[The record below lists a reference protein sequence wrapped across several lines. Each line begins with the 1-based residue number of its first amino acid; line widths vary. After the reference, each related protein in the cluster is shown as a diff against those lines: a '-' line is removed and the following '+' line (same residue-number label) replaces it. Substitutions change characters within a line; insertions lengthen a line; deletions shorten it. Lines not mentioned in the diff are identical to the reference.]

1 MDLPKKA
8 LLKRPVLSQLK
19 PTDKLKILKD
29 NAGSQTFIQPV
40 LKPTVLSQETYSLKI
55 LKDNADC
62 LDENGAN
69 LKKHYSQAQNDLNLI
84 NRVMTFHE
92 LPDSPG
98 SITKEVFDKKVY
110 QVAQHVEVLNQEI
123 EVSRAKV
130 KAKKN

>member
-1 MDLPKKA
+1 MVGNITKLLEQAKGA
-8 LLKRPVLSQLK
+8 LE
-19 PTDKLKILKD
+19 KLVRD
-29 NAGSQTFIQPV
+29 
-40 LKPTVLSQETYSLKI
+40 SLKI

-62 LDENGAN
+62 LDENGAS

-84 NRVMTFHE
+84 NHVMTFHE

-98 SITKEVFDKKVY
+98 SITKDVFDKKVY
-110 QVAQHVEVLNQEI
+110 QVAQHVEALNQEI